1 MAQAGTWSTTRC
13 SVGSNAV
20 AAPDGATTADSI
32 IADSANNTHYIDQAI
47 PSSSAEHVFSVWLKA
62 GNKTWAEL
70 VVPIVAQAWAYF
82 DIGNGVVGSK
92 GSGAATSGIEAW
104 GNGWYRCWFT
114 YAGGVPSHSH
124 RILPADSDGDDTF
137 SGDGATANIYVWG
150 AQHEDDGY
158 VVPTSYIKTTTGAAT
173 RIKDSMSRT
182 VSAVSTG
189 KVTLSARFLDG
200 PSHDSVL
207 TKQIVSVE
215 ADDNNRIGI
224 SATTADV
231 ANSVVVAASST
242 TANITGS
249 SDIINGQWHNVR
261 VAAQSTL
268 VTQSVDGTKEGT
280 DDTSATMPTGLVS
293 LKIGCSLAA
302 LSGQPIALIRDIKL
316 QKDVI

>member
-1 MAQAGTWSTTRC
+1 
-13 SVGSNAV
+13 
-20 AAPDGATTADSI
+20 
-32 IADSANNTHYIDQAI
+32 
-47 PSSSAEHVFSVWLKA
+47 VWLKA

-82 DIGNGVVGSK
+82 DIGNGAVGSK

-114 YAGGVPSHSH
+114 YTGGAPSHSH

-137 SGDGATANIYVWG
+137 SGDGATASIYVWG

-173 RIKDSMSRT
+173 RVKDSLSRT

-207 TKQIVSVE
+207 VKQIVSVE

-249 SDIINGQWHNVR
+249 SDIINGQWHNVK
-261 VAAQSTL
+261 VAAKSTL

-293 LKIGCSLAA
+293 LKIGCALAA